1 MLIEKKLSHVIKTD
15 GGKFFKDLPINRIFS
30 KHILSWNFKMEL
42 YLSRR
47 TNMEIAWLE
56 INDSNRFL

>member
-30 KHILSWNFKMEL
+30 KHILS
-42 YLSRR
+42 
-47 TNMEIAWLE
+47 
-56 INDSNRFL
+56 